1 MNIVKQ
7 LLQKTKLLT
16 AALAVG
22 VLVFGSPAFADDAPA
37 VPATGGGGGTGV
49 NVFNNCGGAA
59 GSTDSGKQ
67 ICGAKDDPDG
77 LSKIIKNVIN
87 AILFLLGII
96 AVIMIIIG
104 GIKYTTSNGDS
115 NSIASAKNTILY
127 AVIGLVVALTAYAIV
142 NFVVA
147 ALTK

>member
-1 MNIVKQ
+1 MNIVKHTI
-7 LLQKTKLLT
+7 QKAKILT
-16 AALAVG
+16 GAFAIS
-22 VLVFGSPAFADDAPA
+22 VLVLGVPAFADTPT
-37 VPATGGGGGTGV
+37 PTTGGSGGTGV

-77 LSKIIKNVIN
+77 LSKIMKNIIN

-96 AVIMIIIG
+96 AVVMIIIG

-115 NSIASAKNTILY
+115 NAIASAKNTILY
-127 AVIGLVVALTAYAIV
+127 AVIGLVVAIMAYSIV
-142 NFVVA
+142 NFVVG
-147 ALTK
+147 ALIK

>member
-37 VPATGGGGGTGV
+37 APATGGGGTGV

-104 GIKYTTSNGDS
+104 GLKYTTSNGDS
-115 NSIASAKNTILY
+115 NSIASAKNTIL
-127 AVIGLVVALTAYAIV
+127 T
-142 NFVVA
+142 
-147 ALTK
+147 